1 MLVDLR
7 GARGVHSFLFIFL
20 KLAKFLTNSHVSHF
34 ISVCGV
40 MLITCR
46 SGIF

>member
-7 GARGVHSFLFIFL
+7 GAWGVHSFLYIL
-20 KLAKFLTNSHVSHF
+20 KLAKSLTISCVV

-46 SGIF
+46 SGIFL

>member
-7 GARGVHSFLFIFL
+7 GAWGVHSLLYIL
-20 KLAKFLTNSHVSHF
+20 KLAKSLTISCVV